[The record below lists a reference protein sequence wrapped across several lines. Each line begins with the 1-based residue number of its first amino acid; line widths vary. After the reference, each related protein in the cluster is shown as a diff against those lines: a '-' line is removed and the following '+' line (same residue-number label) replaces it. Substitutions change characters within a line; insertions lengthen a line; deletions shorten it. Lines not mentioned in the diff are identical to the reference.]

1 MNFDCQ
7 LPVFIQLL
15 LGVAIL
21 FLTPCR
27 GTEAA
32 QPACLGPGEVW
43 EDANLLGAWCIS
55 KCPRPVVGVCQFLGY
70 LGDQIPTCRVPHSL
84 PAVMLG

>member
-21 FLTPCR
+21 FLTPCKIDGYGIEVQMCFEDNLR
-27 GTEAA
+27 TGRAVGTC
-32 QPACLGPGEVW
+32 QKVGDKTQGGW
-43 EDANLLGAWCIS
+43 GS
-55 KCPRPVVGVCQFLGY
+55 KEQ
-70 LGDQIPTCRVPHSL
+70 
-84 PAVMLG
+84 